1 MDSPARRSL
10 PRPCN
15 QPGRLSEP
23 TETWVTDTRTARFA
37 PGSLA
42 AAAAGLD
49 AERDRLAYLARVTET
64 MIGTLDTGES
74 ATRLAELAVAR
85 LCDWAIVALGPEDGR
100 AGEEGRAHR
109 DPARRRDVDTYRDGR
124 LRVTRPDT
132 PIAIALRTGRP
143 VQLAPIEAERVEP
156 TLPTEEVRA
165 AWRRLDTTSAVVVP
179 LRARGETFGVLVL
192 LNSGARPPHT
202 AQEIATAVEV
212 ARRGALALDNARL
225 YGRQLSRRRDAAAQP
240 ADPADAR
247 RLPAAQIAVRYR
259 PAARYQEVGGDW
271 YDAFVQPD
279 GATALVI
286 GDVVGHDVEAT
297 AAMSQI
303 RSMLRALAYD
313 QPGSPAHVL
322 ARLDRVLTGLHV
334 DTMATAL
341 LARVEPPRSDG
352 RDEQCTVRWSSAG
365 HPAPLVLA
373 ADGGVRV
380 LDSPPQRP
388 LGTGWT
394 GMRRNDELRLAEGD
408 TLLLITDGLLEQG
421 RVDLDRGMDRLTSAL
436 AGCAGLPVE
445 TLCDRLLDSV
455 VPGRADD
462 DIALLALRC
471 CPSDPFS
478 GGPSNRQRTTVTGH
492 LA

>member
-100 AGEEGRAHR
+100 ARGGGPRAPGSGP
-109 DPARRRDVDTYRDGR
+109 PAGTWTPTATAGC
-124 LRVTRPDT
+124 RVTRQDT

-156 TLPTEEVRA
+156 TLPTEEVRE

-179 LRARGETFGVLVL
+179 LRARGRDVRRPGPAEQRRPAAALRPGDHHGRGGGPAGRTGT
-192 LNSGARPPHT
+192 GQRPPLR
-202 AQEIATAVEV
+202 AAA
-212 ARRGALALDNARL
+212 G
-225 YGRQLSRRRDAAAQP
+225 GRRDAAAQP
-240 ADPADAR
+240 PESADAR
-247 RLPAAQIAVRYR
+247 RLPAARDRGALPAGRAV
-259 PAARYQEVGGDW
+259 PGGRW
-271 YDAFVQPD
+271 RLVRRICQPD

-313 QPGSPAHVL
+313 RPESPAHVL
-322 ARLDRVLTGLHV
+322 ARVDRVLTGLRVGH
-334 DTMATAL
+334 DGDGA
-341 LARVEPPRSDG
+341 ARPG
-352 RDEQCTVRWSSAG
+352 RAAAVGRPGRAV
-365 HPAPLVLA
+365 HRPLVLGRPPGSARARRRRRRPRARQPA
-373 ADGGVRV
+373 AAAARHRLDGYA
-380 LDSPPQRP
+380 PQRRTAGWP
-388 LGTGWT
+388 RGTPC
-394 GMRRNDELRLAEGD
+394 
-408 TLLLITDGLLEQG
+408 
-421 RVDLDRGMDRLTSAL
+421 S
-436 AGCAGLPVE
+436 
-445 TLCDRLLDSV
+445 
-455 VPGRADD
+455 
-462 DIALLALRC
+462 
-471 CPSDPFS
+471 
-478 GGPSNRQRTTVTGH
+478 
-492 LA
+492 